1 MISRK
6 RYPYS
11 LYFLT
16 VKYSHNYVIQLHSG
30 FSMSKRFWLLLLQVD
45 FPNLMGTEP
54 FSKAT
59 IIYLCR
65 KYHCCVFLCKPP
77 VTTVGSCGPL
87 PWLCGHST
95 KRLWRV
101 LPPWWRLAVPYT
113 FYWIKS
119 WGSVCGCSF
128 PRPPPQAA
136 AHLWASES
144 FSPHFSQAAHISAM
158 FPPRKEFSVPLA
170 LHFRP

>member
-6 RYPYS
+6 RYPNS

-45 FPNLMGTEP
+45 FPILMRTEP

-65 KYHCCVFLCKPP
+65 KYHCRLFLCKPP

-87 PWLCGHST
+87 PWLCGFSLQPLNRASLACSPSLV
-95 KRLWRV
+95 KASSPLYFLLDKVVRFSLW
-101 LPPWWRLAVPYT
+101 LFFPTSPATGCCPPL
-113 FYWIKS
+113 S
-119 WGSVCGCSF
+119 
-128 PRPPPQAA
+128 
-136 AHLWASES
+136 L
-144 FSPHFSQAAHISAM
+144 
-158 FPPRKEFSVPLA
+158 
-170 LHFRP
+170 